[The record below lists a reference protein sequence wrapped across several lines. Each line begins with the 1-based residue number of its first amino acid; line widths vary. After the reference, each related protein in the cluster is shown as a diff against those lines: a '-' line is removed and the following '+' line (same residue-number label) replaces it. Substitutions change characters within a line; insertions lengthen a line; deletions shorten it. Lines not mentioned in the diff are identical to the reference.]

1 MKQKNIILW
10 GRIITALIFFFNP
23 NIGIVDILPDFI
35 GYILLVT
42 ALSKVAVIDDRI
54 NDAQVLFTRLIYIT
68 ALRFASLFAVF
79 GIIPLS
85 DQSMSILLFSFVFDV
100 LELLTLLPAVIKL
113 FDGIF
118 YLSGRHDGEAVY
130 IKKGRFRSKTI
141 TERARITIIVFAFA
155 KAFFGTL
162 PEFSSLT
169 SSRGWDESAWGQLH
183 LFTGLFRVLGM
194 VVSLV
199 FGVVFLIK
207 LVKYVLTLKNDSL
220 LWDNLRV
227 MYDET
232 VSSRTD
238 FLARRSA
245 VVAFG
250 YFGVAAFFMLDFTL
264 DGYNIVPDVLA
275 ALCIIAGL
283 LTIKKHITK
292 WKLTAV
298 FSGVF
303 AISSLIQTILE
314 YSFASKF
321 IIEAVDIDPET
332 YDFYVLIC
340 IAAAVTAVISVIVVC
355 SLVRGPL
362 AEIIHKYTGFSMTN
376 HDTYNPA
383 EKIKRLHEELVRK
396 LSALVVLSLCSAIMS
411 VMSKVLVTKVG
422 FLWIIGFAV
431 DVVYIILTV
440 KFLAEIKT
448 QIDYK
453 YMLS

>member
-10 GRIITALIFFFNP
+10 ERIIIALIFFFNP
-23 NIGIVDILPDFI
+23 NIGIVDILPDFM

-54 NDAQVLFTRLIYIT
+54 SDAQALFTRLIYIT

-100 LELLTLLPAVIKL
+100 LELLTLIPAVIKL

-118 YLSGRHDGEAVY
+118 YLAGRHDGEVAYV
-130 IKKGRFRSKTI
+130 KAGRFSAKTI
-141 TERARITIIVFAFA
+141 TERAKNTIIVFAFA

-169 SSRGWDESAWGQLH
+169 SSRGWDESAWGPMH

-194 VVSLV
+194 TVALV
-199 FGVVFLIK
+199 FGVIFLIK
-207 LVKYVLTLKNDSL
+207 LMKYVLALKKDSIF
-220 LWDNLRV
+220 WNNLNSV
-227 MYDET
+227 YDDAIA
-232 VSSRTD
+232 SRTD
-238 FLARRSA
+238 YLARRSA

-250 YFGVAAFFMLDFTL
+250 YFGVAAFFMLDFNL
-264 DGYNIVPDVLA
+264 DGYNVIPDALA

-298 FSGVF
+298 ICGVF
-303 AISSLIQTILE
+303 AISSLIQVILE
-314 YSFASKF
+314 YVFASKC

-332 YDFYVLIC
+332 YDFYVMIC
-340 IAAAVTAVISVIVVC
+340 VAAVVASIISVVVVY

-362 AEIIHKYTGFSMTN
+362 AEIIHKYTGFSVTN

-383 EKIKRLHEELVRK
+383 EKIKRLHEELTRK
-396 LSALVVLSLCSAIMS
+396 LSALIILSSCSARASIA
-411 VMSKVLVTKVG
+411 SKVLVTKAG
-422 FLWIIGFAV
+422 FLWMIGFAV